1 MKKCLKLNE
10 DVLVQ
15 IFLIGTPHEVANA
28 RRLLDEILGR
38 IVDTVMYNPGF
49 QGPVAPMPT
58 VLLGPKPPSR
68 GIKIIDPK
76 TGNEILPPNRG
87 NTS

>member
-1 MKKCLKLNE
+1 M
-10 DVLVQ
+10 Q
-15 IFLIGTPHEVANA
+15 IFLIGTAYEVAGA
-28 RRLLDEILGR
+28 RKLLDEILGR

-49 QGPVAPMPT
+49 QGPVTLMPT

-76 TGNEILPPNRG
+76 TGNEVKPPNRG